1 MSTEYLT
8 KWVDA
13 HAIPNKNAETVLN
26 CFIRFV
32 CTHGVPE
39 VLITNQGREFCNQRN
54 DLFNRKMGITHN
66 VASAFHAQTVGHTE
80 IFNYTLYI
88 NMLVHYVD
96 ENHDDWDTKIPY
108 VVFAY
113 KTAEHSTTRQ
123 TPFFHFF
130 LWYEARLPIDNCHQL
145 LLHKMIE

>member
-1 MSTEYLT
+1 MFISGNKYIPVSTEYLT

-39 VLITNQGREFCNQRN
+39 VLTTNQGREFCNQLN

-80 IFNYTLYI
+80 IFNNTLYI

-130 LWYEARLPIDNCHQL
+130 LWYGSPSSY
-145 LLHKMIE
+145 